1 MRALVLTEFGKD
13 LEILDVAD
21 PTLDSESAIIRVE
34 ANGICRS
41 DWHLWQGEWDWIG
54 LNLELPHVMG
64 HEFSGVIE
72 QIGENVTQFK
82 VGDRVIVPHAHGC
95 GVCEY
100 CRSGFANVCSN
111 VTFAGTNYWG
121 GYGRYVNVP
130 AADRNLVEL
139 PDEVSFEAAAG
150 LGCRFMTAWHGIV
163 DQAAV
168 KPGEWVLVNGS
179 GGVGLSA
186 IQIAKALGASVIA
199 ADISDAALELAT
211 QQGATATVNSK
222 DTDLVEAVRE
232 LTDGGVH
239 VSVDALGITATC
251 TSAINSLR
259 KRGRHLQIG
268 LTSRAEE
275 GQIALPIDA
284 MVLQELSFVGAANM
298 PISRFPDM
306 MRMVQNGVLDPASA
320 ITQTVGLEQAR
331 EVLQS
336 MGSFATPGISV
347 LNDWA

>member
-1 MRALVLTEFGKD
+1 MKALVITEFGKD
-13 LEILDVAD
+13 LEILDVEQPEVAAD
-21 PTLDSESAIIRVE
+21 GAIVRVE

-41 DWHLWQGEWDWIG
+41 DWHLWQGEWDWLG
-54 LNLELPHVMG
+54 LNLSLPHVMG

-72 QIGENVTQFK
+72 EVGPGVTQFK

-95 GVCEY
+95 GVCDY
-100 CRSGFANVCSN
+100 CRSGYANVCSN
-111 VTFAGTNYWG
+111 VVFAGTNYWG
-121 GYGRYVNVP
+121 GYGEFVAVP
-130 AADRNLVEL
+130 AADRNLVVL
-139 PDEVSFEAAAG
+139 PEGVSFEAAAG

-163 DQAAV
+163 DQARV
-168 KPGEWVLVNGS
+168 RPGEWVFVNGS

-199 ADISDAALELAT
+199 ADISDDALKLA
-211 QQGATATVNSK
+211 QGQGATHVVNSK
-222 DTDLVEAVRE
+222 RVDVPEAVRE
-232 LTDGGVH
+232 LTGGGAH

-251 TSAINSLR
+251 QGAVNSLR

-275 GQIALPIDA
+275 GLIALPIDA
-284 MVLQELSFVGAANM
+284 MVLQELEFIGAANM

-306 MRMVQNGVLDPASA
+306 MRMVQNGVLDPES
-320 ITQTVGLEQAR
+320 TVTKRVGLEEAR
-331 EVLQS
+331 DIIQH

-347 LNDWA
+347 LNNWK

>member
-1 MRALVLTEFGKD
+1 MKALVITEFGKD
-13 LEILDVAD
+13 LEILDVNQPEVAAD
-21 PTLDSESAIIRVE
+21 GAIVRVE

-41 DWHLWQGEWDWIG
+41 DWHLWQGEWDWLG
-54 LNLELPHVMG
+54 LNLTLPHVMG

-72 QIGENVTQFK
+72 EVGSQVTQFK

-95 GVCEY
+95 GVCDY
-100 CRSGFANVCSN
+100 CRSGYANVCAN
-111 VTFAGTNYWG
+111 VVFAGTNYWG
-121 GYGRYVNVP
+121 GYGEFVAVP
-130 AADRNLVEL
+130 AADGNLVVL
-139 PDEVSFEAAAG
+139 PEGVSFEAAAG

-163 DQAAV
+163 DQAKV
-168 KPGEWVLVNGS
+168 RPGEWVFVNGS

-199 ADISDAALELAT
+199 ADISDDALKLAQ
-211 QQGATATVNSK
+211 QQGAAHVVNSLQV
-222 DTDLVEAVRE
+222 DVPEAVRE
-232 LTDGGVH
+232 LTGGGAH

-251 TSAINSLR
+251 QGAVNSLR

-275 GQIALPIDA
+275 GMIALPIDA
-284 MVLQELSFVGAANM
+284 MVLQELEFIGAANM

-306 MRMVQNGVLDPASA
+306 MRMVQNGVLDPES
-320 ITQTVGLEQAR
+320 TVTKRVGLTEAR
-331 EVLQS
+331 DIIQQ

-347 LNDWA
+347 LNSWK